1 MTTRMLSLVPALY
14 LAVLTAGC
22 GGGGSPTGPGPTPKS
37 VTLTLNFSSIE
48 VIEDCDGIEGDG
60 DFDFEVLAS
69 TPDAVTI
76 VDRETITL
84 GPGGRSRSLGRQSFT
99 MDAGENTHVVVS
111 FRATELDKNIL
122 GTVYA
127 DARLNHVLG
136 SIDHVYSNGM
146 WSHLGPQSISL
157 GSSGCRVRLDWT
169 ADGA

>member
-1 MTTRMLSLVPALY
+1 MTTRMHSIVAALC

-22 GGGGSPTGPGPTPKS
+22 GGDSPTGPGPAPKTM
-37 VTLTLNFSSIE
+37 TLTINFSSIQ

-69 TPDAVTI
+69 TPDAITI

-84 GPGGRSRSLGRQSFT
+84 GPGGKSRSLGRQSFT
-99 MDAGENTHVVVS
+99 MDASVHPHVDVS
-111 FRATELDKNIL
+111 FRASELDKDIF

-127 DARLNHVLG
+127 DARLDHVLG
-136 SIDHVYSNGM
+136 SVDHVYSNGA
-146 WSHLGPQSISL
+146 WSHVGPQSIIL

-169 ADGA
+169 AEGA